1 MSQATGAIVNVDHLK
16 VHVNAADGSVDKTK
30 TDILLHFVHP
40 DNNTV
45 MEVADTL
52 KAIDLKAVELDAFFK
67 EFNVLLTEEG
77 SEAAGLTALRLHQT
91 SQTVIIFWLL
101 GACAFVV
108 VLLCVTVC
116 ACLTQRARYARQLK
130 AVTARAFLEEP
141 TRTDRA
147 RKVDTVPNTNR
158 HASEGSNPVWMTGL
172 DNEAW
177 ELEEEEEEAAAHV
190 RHTTI
195 YAAGSSHLDSLDT
208 NVLNDNLDD
217 RVEFDPGD
225 MVEETGF
232 FMTGEVLYRPRSD
245 IIARTA
251 ADLSSAASG
260 DPRAASADR
269 HSDSSGRG
277 SLLGSSQFTHT
288 SNTSPAAAGRND
300 STYFDKESTPP
311 PPPPPPPPLCH
322 STPPLPPAHHHH
334 HQRNHH
340 QRLPHHTDRLN
351 NPRAFSRTP
360 DSGRD

>member
-52 KAIDLKAVELDAFFK
+52 KAIDLKAVELDPFFK

-245 IIARTA
+245 IIARS

-334 HQRNHH
+334 HKRNHH